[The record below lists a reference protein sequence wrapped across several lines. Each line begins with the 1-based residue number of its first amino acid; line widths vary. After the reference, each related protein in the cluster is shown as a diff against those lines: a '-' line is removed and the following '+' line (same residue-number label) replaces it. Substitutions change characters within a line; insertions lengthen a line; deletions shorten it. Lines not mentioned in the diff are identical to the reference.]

1 MLSTGQWLLVSE
13 LYSIVYPEAK
23 VDLSQEGLENF
34 CKSEM
39 EFRDT
44 TEEKTSLLTGLPNL
58 VAKSDF
64 WNMSWSQV
72 IDLTKKQPKG
82 ELHRDTLQVILP
94 VLTHAELTTMWK
106 RVRYAHLSLMFACAQ
121 KEMQVLMKPLSNT
134 DLERSLELLDLQT
147 IVIVWDSIQPRS
159 KSFILIL
166 IC

>member
-1 MLSTGQWLLVSE
+1 
-13 LYSIVYPEAK
+13 
-23 VDLSQEGLENF
+23 
-34 CKSEM
+34 
-39 EFRDT
+39 
-44 TEEKTSLLTGLPNL
+44 
-58 VAKSDF
+58 
-64 WNMSWSQV
+64 
-72 IDLTKKQPKG
+72 
-82 ELHRDTLQVILP
+82 LQVILP

-134 DLERSLELLDLQT
+134 DLERSLELLNLQT